1 MDSSGWPPSLGWWAQ
16 LAEDKISV
24 PPFFY
29 LEHKWTWVD
38 RSHSPRVIHKEDDQ
52 DFHFHFHWNTCCGWV
67 DCSLYKGQVSIIVNV
82 VEEDVTPILFVL
94 LVLLFLTCLSCLT
107 CLVLSYHHFSIYQ
120 VVVCG
125 RSVVWLFLAHQIFMF
140 LYRGHLTIQYLTHE
154 EKRESVNIWLINWF
168 RHIFQ
173 FRKFELCQVW
183 QIRIDG
189 LMTGCEVSQLV
200 TMVKMLTLGFLIP
213 KSIKLLLPHRGTC
226 LSKCCFQSDESVGA
240 VGLVNLNCDVFCSGG
255 QVRVT

>member
-1 MDSSGWPPSLGWWAQ
+1 MDSSGWPPSQGWWAQ

-67 DCSLYKGQVSIIVNV
+67 DRSIYKGQGSTIVFV
-82 VEEDVTPILFVL
+82 GEEDVTPILFVL
-94 LVLLFLTCLSCLT
+94 LVLLFLLVFLVL
-107 CLVLSYHHFSIYQ
+107 LVLSYHHFSIYQ

-154 EKRESVNIWLINWF
+154 EKRESANIWLINWF
-168 RHIFQ
+168 RHIFH

-189 LMTGCEVSQLV
+189 LMTGFEVSQLV
-200 TMVKMLTLGFLIP
+200 IMVKMLTLGF
-213 KSIKLLLPHRGTC
+213 
-226 LSKCCFQSDESVGA
+226 
-240 VGLVNLNCDVFCSGG
+240 
-255 QVRVT
+255 